1 MKYHIGW
8 QRFLEHL
15 NFQAT
20 RKDLSLEQSEALSY
34 MQAYAGY
41 NRKVMKR
48 VPKSLL
54 DAYIETF
61 MQIPTTEKRTTK

>member
-8 QRFLEHL
+8 QRFVEHL
-15 NFQAT
+15 NFQAN

-48 VPKSLL
+48 VPKSLAGCL
-54 DAYIETF
+54 H
-61 MQIPTTEKRTTK
+61 